1 MEQYRNKEVRK
12 YIAVLCV
19 SSAVM
24 ICMMGLLTYVQCQNY
39 RKTESIAIQAI
50 INETI
55 RENPDADISLLMSI
69 LESPEEYWENLKKE
83 EQEEVE
89 QLLFKYGISDK
100 DYSVAEMKTMEHQM
114 IGINVGLTFVLEC
127 VFLWI
132 FLCYIRK
139 RSRRLD
145 ELTGYMELISRG
157 RYDLDLADNSEDEL
171 SNLKN
176 QIYKMTVAFRELADQ
191 SKQQKVALADSVSDI
206 SHQLKTPLTSASIL
220 LDNLNDSEDM
230 DEETRKRFIRE
241 ISKQVF
247 SMNWMIIAMLKLS
260 RFDAGVVELELK
272 KYSVNRMIEEAMD
285 NLEVIAELKEV
296 QIVTEGMEQEVT
308 LDGDPN
314 WNREAVQNV
323 VKNAIEHSESQD
335 AVTIQ
340 LEDNSVYCAIHIRN
354 QGQPITKED
363 QKKIFERHYSATG
376 ADNQSFGIGLP
387 LAKAIIEKQNGYLT
401 VESDEKS
408 TCFTLKYRK

>member
-1 MEQYRNKEVRK
+1 MDQYRNKEVRK
-12 YIAVLCV
+12 YIVALCV
-19 SSAVM
+19 SSIVM
-24 ICMMGLLTYVQCQNY
+24 MFVMGLLTYVQCQNY

-50 INETI
+50 LIETI
-55 RENPDADISLLMSI
+55 RENPDADIPLLMSI
-69 LESPEEYWENLKKE
+69 LESPETYWENLK
-83 EQEEVE
+83 QEEKDEAE
-89 QLLFKYGISDK
+89 QLLFKYGVSDK
-100 DYSVAEMKTMEHQM
+100 EYSVAQMKNMERRM
-114 IGINVGLTFVLEC
+114 IGINVGFTLVLEG
-127 VFLWI
+127 VFLCI
-132 FLCYIRK
+132 FLRYIKK

-176 QIYKMTVAFRELADQ
+176 QLYKMTVAFRELADQ

-230 DEETRKRFIRE
+230 DEKTRKRFIRE

-260 RFDAGVVELELK
+260 RLDAGVVELEQK
-272 KYSVNRMIEEAMD
+272 KYSVNRMIEEAID
-285 NLEVIAELKEV
+285 NLEIIAELKEV
-296 QIVTEGMEQEVT
+296 QIVLAGSEQEVF
-308 LDGDPN
+308 LQGDKN

-323 VKNAIEHSESQD
+323 LKNGIEHSE
-335 AVTIQ
+335 AGNTVTIKI
-340 LEDNSVYCAIHIRN
+340 EDNSVYCAIHISN